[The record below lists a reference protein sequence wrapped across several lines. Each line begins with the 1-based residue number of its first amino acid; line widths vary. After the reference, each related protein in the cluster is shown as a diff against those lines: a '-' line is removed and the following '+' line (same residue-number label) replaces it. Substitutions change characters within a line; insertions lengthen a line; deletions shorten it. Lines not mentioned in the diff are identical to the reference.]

1 MFKFE
6 QIIKFRI
13 TNELI
18 KILISQNMITFC
30 IILLMKT
37 IQTFKPKSK
46 DKVMNIFINCQ
57 IFYL

>member
-18 KILISQNMITFC
+18 KILRSQNMITFC
-30 IILLMKT
+30 II
-37 IQTFKPKSK
+37 
-46 DKVMNIFINCQ
+46 FINEDYPN
-57 IFYL
+57 F